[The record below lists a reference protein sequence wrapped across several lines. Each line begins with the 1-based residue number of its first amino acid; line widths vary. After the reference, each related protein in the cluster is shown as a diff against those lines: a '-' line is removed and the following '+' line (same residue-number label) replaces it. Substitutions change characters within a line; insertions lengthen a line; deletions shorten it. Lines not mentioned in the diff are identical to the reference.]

1 MLTTSALAVKTV
13 TYESSIDPETVGSWT
28 KYHTL
33 PYFDPALGRLISVD
47 FTASLNASID
57 GAAENLDP
65 DSGVTGAH
73 MSADADMS
81 VEMIN
86 GDDLSLH
93 VELDT
98 GTHDVSAFDGTKDL
112 QGTSAFSASDAGDTL
127 DTISYTDPVRV
138 ADYVGTGTFDL
149 EAVATAVSNV
159 VGGGNW
165 YSVFDTYAWSYA
177 SITYTYD
184 DLHCLSGYKIDDCTG
199 QALSGWTITVNNSTD
214 SWSNDIDADGFW
226 EICNL
231 EDGTYTVCEELKPG
245 WTHIGLACR
254 TVTLAGESITD
265 INFTNQE
272 LYCISGYKING
283 SSGLGL
289 AGGNITLRNAS
300 GSVMMQTGSDGRYE
314 FCNLL
319 PGSYT
324 VCEELKDSWKNITP
338 SCITIPLGCNDS
350 NDNNFTNVPERE
362 KACNTF
368 WANWNGKGTCLIPVC
383 SSSWGW
389 YLKPSIASLKAGI
402 RSDLWAGAADCSLS
416 KSYNVG
422 TVTLSL
428 DSTGK
433 MVTLHL
439 DLTGVNDDCDMDGW
453 HLWISD
459 SSLCPHRGF
468 SKWIKGTAEDIQI
481 DLKKELKDQNGDGSV
496 FVAIHGVACCDKC
509 GTDEC
514 TYH

>member
-1 MLTTSALAVKTV
+1 MAVKTV
-13 TYESSIDPETVGSWT
+13 TYFSSIEPETVGMWT

-33 PYFDPALGRLISVD
+33 PYFDPGLGNLISVD
-47 FTASLNASID
+47 FTASLNASIN
-57 GAAENLDP
+57 GSAENTNP
-65 DSGVTGAH
+65 GSGVTGAY

-86 GDDLSLH
+86 QDELSLH

-98 GTHDVSAFDGTKDL
+98 GTHDVSAFDGNQDG
-112 QGTSAFSASDAGDTL
+112 QGSSAFSASDEDSTSG
-127 DTISYTDPVRV
+127 TITYTDPGKV
-138 ADYVGTGTFDL
+138 ADYKGTGTFDL
-149 EAVATAVSNV
+149 EAVATAVSDV

-165 YSVFDTYAWSYA
+165 YSLFDTYAWSEA
-177 SITYTYD
+177 SITYTYEE
-184 DLHCLSGYKIDDCTG
+184 LHCLSGYKFDECTG
-199 QALSGWTITVNNSTD
+199 QPLSGWTVTVNNSTD
-214 SWSNDIDADGFW
+214 SWSNDTDADGFW

-245 WTHIGLACR
+245 WTQIAPDGCH
-254 TVTLAGESITD
+254 TVTLAGANISD
-265 INFTNQE
+265 INFTNQQ
-272 LYCISGYKING
+272 LYCISGYKINA

-289 AGGNITLRNAS
+289 AGWNITLINTS
-300 GSVMMQTGSDGRYE
+300 GSVMKKTGPDGRYE

-324 VCEELKDSWKNITP
+324 VCEEQKDGWKNTTP
-338 SCITIPLGCNDS
+338 TCITVPLGCNDS
-350 NDNNFTNVPERE
+350 NDNNFTNVPQRE

-368 WANWNGKGTCLIPVC
+368 WANWNGNGTCLIPVC

-389 YLKPSIASLKAGI
+389 YLKPSIADLKARI
-402 RSDLWAGAADCSLS
+402 SSDLWAGAGGCDLS
-416 KSYNVG
+416 KGYNVG

-433 MVTLHL
+433 IVTLHL
-439 DLTGVNDDCDMDGW
+439 DIKGVNDDCDMDGW

-459 SSLCPHRGF
+459 SSLCPHKGF
-468 SKWIKGTAEDIQI
+468 SKWIQGTAKDIQI
-481 DLKKELKDQNGDGSV
+481 NLRDALTDKNKDGVV
-496 FVAIHGVACCDKC
+496 FVAVHGVACCDKC
-509 GTDEC
+509 GTNEC